1 MYENEFNGAL
11 QAIAESVTESDFDA
25 IVEGAAILLEE
36 NEGMRMDEAVQAS
49 AAMLYNEDAIGDESF
64 AVTDAVIDE
73 FASNVPAPWDQTLAV
88 IAESVDEDTFD
99 ALMDEAVKDMA
110 KKVAGA
116 VTGGVKKT
124 AATVKTGAKNA
135 DGAVKGWASDPL
147 GKAAS
152 AEAKDAKERAAR
164 AEQNAAT
171 NLLKGAGSN
180 SKYVNQ
186 QLTAKNNATN
196 AARSAQRTSTGR
208 KLATAGLGVA
218 TLGTVAAGGI
228 AAKKAIDAAKE
239 KKALKAAEDAKLS
252 NKVKAKLEE
261 GKEKAGEVV
270 DKAKAKLAPKNE
282 DASEMFSL
290 KDLRALAEAVQTAE
304 EQ

>member
-99 ALMDEAVKDMA
+99 TLMDEAVKDMA
-110 KKVAGA
+110 KKVSGA

-124 AATVKTGAKNA
+124 TAAVKSGAKNY
-135 DGAVKGWASDPL
+135 ASDPL
-147 GKAAS
+147 GIADRKKAAVLRNVS
-152 AEAKDAKERAAR
+152 STGYADADNMKHDQTRSGADKARMITALSQHAAKNDADAKKLAAR
-164 AEQNAAT
+164 G
-171 NLLKGAGSN
+171 NLKAIG
-180 SKYVNQ
+180 
-186 QLTAKNNATN
+186 
-196 AARSAQRTSTGR
+196 TG
-208 KLATAGLGVA
+208 LA
-218 TLGTVAAGGI
+218 AAGVT
-228 AAKKAIDAAKE
+228 AAAGYGVKKAIDAAKE

-252 NKVKAKLEE
+252 NKVKAKLEA
-261 GKEKAGEVV
+261 GKE
-270 DKAKAKLAPKNE
+270 KAKAKLAPKNE

-290 KDLRALAEAVQTAE
+290 KDLRALAEAAQTTE
-304 EQ
+304 EQEQ